1 MNLVSKR
8 SADKSHLAPAFTLIE
23 LLVVLAIVSLLLVAS
38 VPVFS
43 NSSNNSRQTSRE
55 IIKAHLRQ
63 ARAHAIATGT
73 SIAVAIPTIAASKEL
88 GARSI
93 SLFEVELENGTYIPR
108 KDDEGNDLQIQRT
121 AVLPGNFYFVS
132 SSNISA
138 STATIVDLPET
149 MPTSFRNVQH
159 DCHVIVFAP
168 NGQIVRP
175 VSGTAINIAIAQ
187 ATRSGDS
194 LTLTQRTGDT
204 PVFELFQVNRLTGR
218 TRFIEP

>member
-1 MNLVSKR
+1 MR
-8 SADKSHLAPAFTLIE
+8 LAAAFSLIE
-23 LLVVLAIVSLLLVAS
+23 LIVVIAIISLLLVATI
-38 VPVFS
+38 PVFS
-43 NSSNNSRQTSRE
+43 DSSNNARQTSRE

-63 ARAHAIATGT
+63 ARAHAIATGVST
-73 SIAVAIPTIAASKEL
+73 AVAIPTIGASKDL

-93 SLFEVELENGTYIPR
+93 SLFEVELENGSYTPR
-108 KDDEGNDLQIQRT
+108 KDDEGNDLQLQRT

-138 STATIVDLPET
+138 STSTVVDLPET

-159 DCHVIVFAP
+159 ECHVIVFAP

-175 VSGTAINIAIAQ
+175 ISGTAVNIAIAQ

-194 LTLTQRTGDT
+194 LTLTQKTG
-204 PVFELFQVNRLTGR
+204 VNAVLELFQVNSLTGR